1 MGRPARHAFCRARGA
16 GHRMSAAN
24 DAEADAFL
32 VREAQAG
39 SRAAFDMLVL
49 KYQRRVER
57 LLSRSVR
64 DPADVADL
72 CQETFLAAYR
82 ALPAFRGES
91 AFYTWVYRIAIN
103 AAKRHHGHRARQRP
117 VESLDEGDGTF
128 GTDPA
133 PSDHA
138 TPEALLASRQLARG
152 LDEAVAALAEDQRRA
167 LLLREV
173 DGLSYDEIA
182 DLMDCPPGTVRSRIF
197 RAREAVASRLRTLL
211 GGGGRPW

>member
-1 MGRPARHAFCRARGA
+1 M
-16 GHRMSAAN
+16 N
-24 DAEADAFL
+24 DDADALL
-32 VREAQAG
+32 VREAQGG

-57 LLSRSVR
+57 LLARSVR
-64 DPADVADL
+64 NPADVADL

-103 AAKRHHGHRARQRP
+103 AARRHNGRSTRQRP
-117 VESLDEGDGTF
+117 VESLDDEGTF
-128 GTDPA
+128 GTDA
-133 PSDHA
+133 TPSDDE
-138 TPEALLASRQLARG
+138 TPETLLASRQLAQQ
-152 LDEAVAALAEDQRRA
+152 LDEAVEALAEDQRRA

-182 DLMDCPPGTVRSRIF
+182 DLMDCPHGTVRSRIF
-197 RAREAVASRLRTLL
+197 RARESVAARLRPLL
-211 GGGGRPW
+211 GGGGGRRW

>member
-1 MGRPARHAFCRARGA
+1 
-16 GHRMSAAN
+16 MSDP
-24 DAEADAFL
+24 DALL
-32 VREAQAG
+32 VREAQGG
-39 SRAAFDMLVL
+39 SRTAFDMLVL

-91 AFYTWVYRIAIN
+91 AFYTWLYRIAVN

-117 VESLDEGDGTF
+117 MESLDDDEGTF
-128 GTDPA
+128 GTDAA
-133 PSDHA
+133 PSDDA
-138 TPEALLASRQLARG
+138 TPEALLASRQLALG
-152 LDEAVAALAEDQRRA
+152 LNAAVEALADDQRQA

-182 DLMDCPPGTVRSRIF
+182 DLMNCPPGTVRSRIF
-197 RAREAVASRLRTLL
+197 RAREAVAARLRPLL
-211 GGGGRPW
+211 GGGGGRRW

>member
-1 MGRPARHAFCRARGA
+1 VSGVDV
-16 GHRMSAAN
+16 
-24 DAEADAFL
+24 DALL

-39 SRAAFDMLVL
+39 NRNAFDMLVL

-82 ALPAFRGES
+82 ALPAFRGDS
-91 AFYTWVYRIAIN
+91 AFYTWIYRIAIN
-103 AAKRHHGHRARQRP
+103 AAKRHRSRKRP
-117 VESLDEGDGTF
+117 TESLDDDEGTF
-128 GTDPA
+128 GTQMA
-133 PSDHA
+133 PSDDA
-138 TPEALLASRQLARG
+138 TPETLLASRQLAQG
-152 LDEAVAALAEDQRRA
+152 LNEAVKALAEDQRRA

-197 RAREAVASRLRTLL
+197 RAREALAARLRPLL
-211 GGGGRPW
+211 SGGGRRW

>member
-1 MGRPARHAFCRARGA
+1 MT
-16 GHRMSAAN
+16 
-24 DAEADAFL
+24 DDADAHL

-91 AFYTWVYRIAIN
+91 AFYTWIYRIAIN
-103 AAKRHHGHRARQRP
+103 AAKRHRARLRP
-117 VESLDEGDGTF
+117 LESLDDDEGTF
-128 GTDPA
+128 GTDAA
-133 PSDHA
+133 PSDHV
-138 TPEALLASRQLARG
+138 TPEALLAGRQLARE
-152 LDEAVAALAEDQRRA
+152 LDEAVANLAEDQRRA

-173 DGLSYDEIA
+173 DGLSYDEIG
-182 DLMDCPPGTVRSRIF
+182 DLMGCPPGTVRSRIF
-197 RAREAVASRLRTLL
+197 RAREAVAARLRPLL

>member
-1 MGRPARHAFCRARGA
+1 
-16 GHRMSAAN
+16 MSADG
-24 DAEADAFL
+24 DALL

-39 SRAAFDMLVL
+39 NRNAFDMLVL

-82 ALPAFRGES
+82 ALPAVRGDS

-103 AAKRHHGHRARQRP
+103 AAQRHRARQPP
-117 VESLDEGDGTF
+117 VESLDDDEGTF
-128 GTDPA
+128 GARTHPTD
-133 PSDHA
+133 DA

-152 LDEAVAALAEDQRRA
+152 LDEAVEGLAEDQRRA

-197 RAREAVASRLRTLL
+197 RAREALASRLRPVLS
-211 GGGGRPW
+211 GGGWR

>member
-1 MGRPARHAFCRARGA
+1 
-16 GHRMSAAN
+16 MST
-24 DAEADAFL
+24 DADSLL
-32 VREAQAG
+32 VREAQGG

-91 AFYTWVYRIAIN
+91 AFYTWIYRIAIN
-103 AAKRHHGHRARQRP
+103 AAKRHNGQRARQRP
-117 VESLDEGDGTF
+117 VESLDDAGTF
-128 GTDPA
+128 GTDA
-133 PSDHA
+133 SPSDDA
-138 TPEALLASRQLARG
+138 TPESLLAGRQLARE
-152 LDEAVAALAEDQRRA
+152 LDAAVESLADDQRRA

-173 DGLSYDEIA
+173 DGLSYEEIG

-197 RAREAVASRLRTLL
+197 RAREAVAARLRPLL
-211 GGGGRPW
+211 SGRGGRRW

>member
-1 MGRPARHAFCRARGA
+1 
-16 GHRMSAAN
+16 MSAQGP
-24 DAEADAFL
+24 DGDMLL

-91 AFYTWVYRIAIN
+91 AFYTWIYRIAIN
-103 AAKRHHGHRARQRP
+103 AAKRHRARQRP
-117 VESLDEGDGTF
+117 VESLDDDEGTF
-128 GTDPA
+128 GTGTA
-133 PSDHA
+133 PSDDA
-138 TPEALLASRQLARG
+138 TPEALLAGRQLAQE
-152 LDEAVAALAEDQRRA
+152 LDDAVAALAEDQRRA

-182 DLMDCPPGTVRSRIF
+182 DLMDCPQGTVRSRIF
-197 RAREAVASRLRTLL
+197 RAREAVAARLRPLL
-211 GGGGRPW
+211 GGGGGRRW

>member
-1 MGRPARHAFCRARGA
+1 
-16 GHRMSAAN
+16 MSAKGQ
-24 DAEADAFL
+24 DADALL

-82 ALPAFRGES
+82 ALPAFRGDS
-91 AFYTWVYRIAIN
+91 AFYTWIYRIAIN
-103 AAKRHHGHRARQRP
+103 AAQRHRARHRP
-117 VESLDEGDGTF
+117 AESLDDEEGTF
-128 GTDPA
+128 GTDAHPT
-133 PSDHA
+133 DDA
-138 TPEALLASRQLARG
+138 TPEALLANRQLARG
-152 LDEAVAALAEDQRRA
+152 LNEAVEGLAEDQRRA

-197 RAREAVASRLRTLL
+197 RAREALAVRLRPLL
-211 GGGGRPW
+211 SGGGWR

>member
-1 MGRPARHAFCRARGA
+1 MNSP
-16 GHRMSAAN
+16 
-24 DAEADAFL
+24 DADALL

-57 LLSRSVR
+57 LLARSVR
-64 DPADVADL
+64 SPEDVADL

-91 AFYTWVYRIAIN
+91 AFYTWLYRIAIN
-103 AAKRHHGHRARQRP
+103 AAQRHRARHRP
-117 VESLDEGDGTF
+117 VESLRDEDGTF
-128 GTDPA
+128 VTEAAPTD
-133 PSDHA
+133 DA
-138 TPEALLASRQLARG
+138 TPEALLASRQLAQG
-152 LDEAVAALAEDQRRA
+152 LNAAVEALAEDQRRA

-182 DLMDCPPGTVRSRIF
+182 DLLDCPPGTVRSRIF
-197 RAREAVASRLRTLL
+197 RAREAVAARLRPLL
-211 GGGGRPW
+211 GGGGGRRW

>member
-1 MGRPARHAFCRARGA
+1 
-16 GHRMSAAN
+16 MSA
-24 DAEADAFL
+24 DADALL

-49 KYQRRVER
+49 KYQRRIAR

-82 ALPAFRGES
+82 ALPAFRGEA
-91 AFYTWVYRIAIN
+91 AFYTWLYRIAVN
-103 AAKRHHGHRARQRP
+103 AATRHRARQRP
-117 VESLDEGDGTF
+117 VESLDNDEGTF
-128 GTDPA
+128 VTDAHPT
-133 PSDHA
+133 DDA
-138 TPEALLASRQLARG
+138 TPEALLASRQLAQG
-152 LDEAVAALAEDQRRA
+152 LDQAVAALADDQRRA

-197 RAREAVASRLRTLL
+197 RAREAVAERLRALL

>member
-1 MGRPARHAFCRARGA
+1 
-16 GHRMSAAN
+16 MS
-24 DAEADAFL
+24 DPDDLL

-72 CQETFLAAYR
+72 CQETFLAAYK
-82 ALPAFRGES
+82 ALPAFRGDS
-91 AFYTWVYRIAIN
+91 AFYTWIYRIAIN
-103 AAKRHHGHRARQRP
+103 AAKRHHGHRARHKP
-117 VESLDEGDGTF
+117 HESLDDTDGTF
-128 GTDPA
+128 GTDLS
-133 PSDHA
+133 PSDDA
-138 TPEALLASRQLARG
+138 TPEALLASRQLAAG
-152 LDEAVAALAEDQRRA
+152 LNAAVEALAEDQRRA

-182 DLMDCPPGTVRSRIF
+182 DLLDCPPGTVRSRIF
-197 RAREAVASRLRTLL
+197 RAREAVAARLRPLL
-211 GGGGRPW
+211 GGLGGGRRW

>member
-1 MGRPARHAFCRARGA
+1 
-16 GHRMSAAN
+16 MSE
-24 DAEADAFL
+24 DADTLL

-91 AFYTWVYRIAIN
+91 AFYTWIYRIAIN
-103 AAKRHHGHRARQRP
+103 AAKRHNGQRARQRP
-117 VESLDEGDGTF
+117 AESLDDEGTF
-128 GTDPA
+128 GTDAA
-133 PSDHA
+133 PSDDA
-138 TPEALLASRQLARG
+138 TPEALLAGRQLARE
-152 LDEAVAALAEDQRRA
+152 LDNAVADLAEDQRRA

-173 DGLSYDEIA
+173 DGLSYDEIG

-197 RAREAVASRLRTLL
+197 RAREAVAARLRPLL
-211 GGGGRPW
+211 GGGGGRRW

>member
-1 MGRPARHAFCRARGA
+1 
-16 GHRMSAAN
+16 MSDP
-24 DAEADAFL
+24 DALL
-32 VREAQAG
+32 VREAQGG
-39 SRAAFDMLVL
+39 SRTAFDMLVL

-91 AFYTWVYRIAIN
+91 AFYTWLYRIAVN
-103 AAKRHHGHRARQRP
+103 AAKRHHGQRARLRTM
-117 VESLDEGDGTF
+117 ESLDDDEGTF
-128 GTDPA
+128 GTDA
-133 PSDHA
+133 TPSDDA
-138 TPEALLASRQLARG
+138 TPESLLASRQLALG
-152 LDEAVAALAEDQRRA
+152 LNEAVEALADDQRQA

-182 DLMDCPPGTVRSRIF
+182 DLMNCPPGTVRSRIF
-197 RAREAVASRLRTLL
+197 RAREAVAARLRPLL
-211 GGGGRPW
+211 SGGGGRRW

>member
-1 MGRPARHAFCRARGA
+1 
-16 GHRMSAAN
+16 MSA
-24 DAEADAFL
+24 DADALL

-39 SRAAFDMLVL
+39 NRNAFDMLVL

-82 ALPAFRGES
+82 ALPAFRGDS

-103 AAKRHHGHRARQRP
+103 AAQRHRARQQP
-117 VESLDEGDGTF
+117 VESMDDDEGTF
-128 GTDPA
+128 GSRTHPTD
-133 PSDHA
+133 DA

-152 LDEAVAALAEDQRRA
+152 LDEAVEGLAEDQRRA

-197 RAREAVASRLRTLL
+197 RAREALAARLRPLL
-211 GGGGRPW
+211 NGGGWR

>member
-1 MGRPARHAFCRARGA
+1 
-16 GHRMSAAN
+16 MSAPGQDS
-24 DAEADAFL
+24 DALL

-39 SRAAFDMLVL
+39 NRNAFDMLVL

-82 ALPAFRGES
+82 ALPAFRGDS
-91 AFYTWVYRIAIN
+91 AFYTWLYRIAIN
-103 AAKRHHGHRARQRP
+103 SAQRHRARHRP
-117 VESLDEGDGTF
+117 VESLDDEEGTF
-128 GTDPA
+128 GTAATPTD
-133 PSDHA
+133 DA
-138 TPEALLASRQLARG
+138 TPEALLASRQLAVG
-152 LDEAVAALAEDQRRA
+152 VNEAVEALAEDQRRA

-197 RAREAVASRLRTLL
+197 RAREAVAARLRPLL
-211 GGGGRPW
+211 GGGGWR

>member
-1 MGRPARHAFCRARGA
+1 M
-16 GHRMSAAN
+16 N
-24 DAEADAFL
+24 TDADSLL
-32 VREAQAG
+32 VRQAQGG
-39 SRAAFDMLVL
+39 SRTAFDMLVL

-91 AFYTWVYRIAIN
+91 AFYTWLYRIAIN
-103 AAKRHHGHRARQRP
+103 AAKRHHGQRARHRP
-117 VESLDEGDGTF
+117 TESLDDDEGTF
-128 GTDPA
+128 GSDAA
-133 PSDHA
+133 PSDDT
-138 TPEALLASRQLARG
+138 TPEDLLASRQLARG
-152 LDEAVAALAEDQRRA
+152 LDEAIQALAEDQRRA

-173 DGLSYDEIA
+173 DGLTYDEIA

-197 RAREAVASRLRTLL
+197 RAREAVAARLRPLL
-211 GGGGRPW
+211 SGRGGRRW

>member
-1 MGRPARHAFCRARGA
+1 
-16 GHRMSAAN
+16 MSA
-24 DAEADAFL
+24 DADALL

-39 SRAAFDMLVL
+39 NRNAFDMLVL

-82 ALPAFRGES
+82 ALPAFRGDS

-103 AAKRHHGHRARQRP
+103 AAQRHRARQQP
-117 VESLDEGDGTF
+117 VEPLADDEGTF
-128 GTDPA
+128 GTRVHPTD
-133 PSDHA
+133 DA

-152 LDEAVAALAEDQRRA
+152 LDEAVEGLAEDQRRA

-182 DLMDCPPGTVRSRIF
+182 DLMDCPAGTVRSRIF
-197 RAREAVASRLRTLL
+197 RAREALAARLRPLL
-211 GGGGRPW
+211 NGGGWR